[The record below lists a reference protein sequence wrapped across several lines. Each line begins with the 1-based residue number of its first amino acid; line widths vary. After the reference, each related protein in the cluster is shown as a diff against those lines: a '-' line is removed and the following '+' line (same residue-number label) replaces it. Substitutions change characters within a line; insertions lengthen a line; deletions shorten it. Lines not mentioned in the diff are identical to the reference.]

1 MRRRLLALAFIA
13 AFGLEVLG
21 SPAFAQTN
29 EITGSWRGVYLAYP
43 QVTRLELDISS
54 KDGRSLD
61 GIAAFQPVSD
71 SQRSALGQFRG
82 RFRVTGM
89 YESSSGTFALVPGEW
104 LERPARLARPLRM
117 SGVLDRR
124 SHQLAGTFD
133 DVSLSNPYFVLARPS
148 AADQSIFEPI
158 EEALERAGPERSVK
172 LGRLKIPLNGGA
184 PDLDKVRDW
193 AERFASEF
201 PEVDLRRTTVDRLTA
216 MARNLFEDQHFSRY
230 FGKTYDRMSPAERE
244 KVLKAM
250 RERQNGRDAMGP
262 YAFLSSAFS
271 DPHGQFS
278 PADVTIGVL
287 AQRALRNW
295 SGDALGRLDGLSAS
309 AGVLGELAAYK
320 AAQTSSISHLWP
332 SELQTFAA
340 RVGQAGR
347 RVALPAL
354 NAWADGIIQGA
365 SGRTGLAALTAAAQK
380 LVVVT
385 TTSERVPVRPRTL
398 PPTTRPQ
405 PESRLPVRQEQ
416 TSATLSEPEAWFEYV
431 TMEDRAAIQQ
441 RLRDKAESFLP
452 TLMAAERR
460 QLDSLGTGAAA
471 LRAGVTWYGAFMSTY
486 QPYQSTTAVREVL
499 EAVSGR
505 RKTDLAAGA
514 KELLSQVASAQT
526 AGAVDAIV
534 SAHLG
539 LPGDAQDPN
548 GARIETAARE
558 RARVLGAAA
567 AAAEAEAKS
576 ARSVC
581 NSLPEGDREAGMNGD
596 GPSSRDMCLAVAA
609 RFDMVNENLETQ
621 ARECKTFDKRTA
633 SPFTA
638 MTCIALC
645 GGTGGSCEMSVRL
658 LSFKKIACGEAVGEA
673 GWVCDYQSAMTS
685 RGTPPLPDFGPG
697 LNKARFVKSADGWL
711 MITRR

>member
-1 MRRRLLALAFIA
+1 MRRDPFVLAFFA

-43 QVTRLELDISS
+43 QVTRLELEIGS
-54 KDGRSLD
+54 KDGRSLE
-61 GIAAFQPVSD
+61 GIAAFQPVGD
-71 SQRSALGQFRG
+71 SQRSALGQFQG
-82 RFRVTGM
+82 RFRVTGV

-104 LERPARLARPLRM
+104 LERPTRLARPLKM

-124 SHQLAGTFD
+124 AHQLAGTFD
-133 DVSLSNPYFVLARPS
+133 DASSNPYFVLARPS
-148 AADQSIFEPI
+148 AADQSVFEPI

-172 LGRLKIPLNGGA
+172 LGRLKIPLNGGSA
-184 PDLDKVRDW
+184 DLDKVREW

-201 PEVDLRRTTVDRLTA
+201 PEVDLRRTTVDRLAA

-230 FGKTYDRMSPAERE
+230 FGKTYDRMSPAERQN
-244 KVLKAM
+244 VLKAM

-262 YAFLSSAFS
+262 YAFLSPAFS

-278 PADVTIGVL
+278 PVDVTIGVL

-295 SGDALGRLDGLSAS
+295 YGDAIGRLGGLSAG

-320 AAQTSSISHLWP
+320 AAQSSSISGLWP
-332 SELQTFAA
+332 SELRAFET
-340 RVGQAGR
+340 RVGQAGH

-354 NAWADGIIQGA
+354 NAWADGIIQSA
-365 SGRTGLAALTAAAQK
+365 SGRTGLAALTVAAQK
-380 LVVVT
+380 LVAVT
-385 TTSERVPVRPRTL
+385 TTSARMPVRSRTS
-398 PPTTRPQ
+398 PPTTRSR
-405 PESRLPVRQEQ
+405 PESRAPVRQEQ
-416 TSATLSEPEAWFEYV
+416 TPATLSEPEAWFEYV

-441 RLRDKAESFLP
+441 RLRDKAESLLP
-452 TLMAAERR
+452 ALMTAERR

-486 QPYQSTTAVREVL
+486 QPYQATTPVREVL
-499 EAVSGR
+499 DVVHAR
-505 RKTDLAAGA
+505 RKTDLAVGA

-526 AGAVDAIV
+526 AAAVDAIV

-539 LPGDAQDPN
+539 LPGDSQDPN
-548 GARIETAARE
+548 GARVETAARE
-558 RARVLGAAA
+558 KARVLGAVA

-581 NSLPEGDREAGMNGD
+581 KTLPEGDRETGMNGD

-609 RFDMVNENLETQ
+609 RFDMVNENLEAK
-621 ARECKTFDKRTA
+621 ARACKAFDGRTA
-633 SPFTA
+633 SPFLA
-638 MTCIALC
+638 MECIALC

-658 LSFKKIACGEAVGEA
+658 LSFTKVACGEAVGAA

-685 RGTPPLPDFGPG
+685 RGTPGLPDFGPG

-711 MITRR
+711 MITGR